1 VPVRWLGQRATE
13 RRIESGGQ
21 APGLTMVRAESR
33 QRPSLA
39 VCAARFLSG
48 FEICRGFLFVRRVG
62 FDRRERGNFAVVL
75 KGYKFAAP

>member
-1 VPVRWLGQRATE
+1 
-13 RRIESGGQ
+13 
-21 APGLTMVRAESR
+21 MVRAESR

-39 VCAARFLSG
+39 VCAARFLSR